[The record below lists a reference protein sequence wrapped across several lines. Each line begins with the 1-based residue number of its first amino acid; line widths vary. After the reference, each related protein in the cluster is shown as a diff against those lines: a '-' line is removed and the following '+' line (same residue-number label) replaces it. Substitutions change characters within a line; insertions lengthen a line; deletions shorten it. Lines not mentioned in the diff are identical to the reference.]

1 MDFFDPSLRGQKSHR
16 AGSGT
21 EGACR
26 YVGMDLPGG
35 RPTPGLEEA
44 VHLLASGVDVDAVL
58 REALKVVAREAGGHQ
73 ALAIARRGDRIVDLA
88 SHCVPDACLRSAVAD
103 AVAKGVPTRRSN
115 PVDGIN
121 AGAVPLIAQG
131 QVVGAL
137 GVAGPAERLDPGP
150 LDTAAAL
157 ILLVL
162 ARQGVETISTA
173 PLEALGALTDAT
185 SRPAVAEAALAAI
198 RRFTLGPAFLCLED
212 DGRLQVTRYQGIDH
226 HDLAALVARPEFLE
240 LVTRWRERPLP
251 PAAPETVELGGH
263 EVVMVCAPI
272 VERSETQTRIGLVAL
287 LVAPEDAPAAARI
300 LAALSPHIGARLA
313 YVVVAGEL
321 QRRDHEVDGVVQ
333 ATVAPV
339 VVLDAEG
346 RFLRLNVAA
355 SELLGLSGSF
365 DCGRAARGLL
375 GSSELDAV
383 VFDGDAAGDLELEL
397 GSPSRH
403 YRTVVTRVHNGT
415 RRLRTIIAFEDLT
428 SRRKHEQAHDDFVSV
443 IGHELRTPLT
453 VAKGFIETVLAR
465 GDALDPEQHELFLR
479 KSLSQTERLEDLIND
494 LLFISTER
502 PRESATIESCDVMDL
517 AQQVADRFAAQHPDR
532 PIHCL
537 ALGGVTTAPTDRRLV
552 MHAMRH
558 LVDNAIKY
566 SDGPVTVEVTG
577 TDNAVEVA
585 VVDQGPGIF
594 SGELERLFQPFEQ
607 LDSSSTRRQGGTGIG
622 LYLSRRLV
630 ESLGGR
636 LDCDSRLGQGSR
648 FSFRLPAHAHAP
660 SPGVLEPEDRH

>member
-1 MDFFDPSLRGQKSHR
+1 
-16 AGSGT
+16 
-21 EGACR
+21 
-26 YVGMDLPGG
+26 MDLPGG

-44 VHLLASGVDVDAVL
+44 VHLFASGVDADGVL

-121 AGAVPLIAQG
+121 AGAVPLISQG

-137 GVAGPAERLDPGP
+137 GVAGPSERLDPGP

-162 ARQGVETISTA
+162 ARQSVETVSTA
-173 PLEALGALTDAT
+173 PLEALSVLTEAT
-185 SRPAVAEAALAAI
+185 SRPAVAEAALDAI
-198 RRFTLGPAFLCLED
+198 GRFTVGPAFVCLDD
-212 DGRLQVTRYQGIDH
+212 DGRLQVASYQGIER
-226 HDLAALVARPEFLE
+226 HDLAALVGRSEFLE

-251 PAAPETVELGGH
+251 PTAPETVELGGH
-263 EVVMVCAPI
+263 EVVMVCVPI
-272 VERSETQTRIGLVAL
+272 IEGSETQPRVGLVAL
-287 LVAPEDAPAAARI
+287 LVAPEDAPAAARL
-300 LAALSPHIGARLA
+300 LAAVSPHVGTRLTH
-313 YVVVAGEL
+313 VLVAAEL
-321 QRRDHEVDGVVQ
+321 ERRDREVDAVVQ

-346 RFLRLNVAA
+346 RFLRLNAA
-355 SELLGLSGSF
+355 ACELLGLSGSF
-365 DCGRAARGLL
+365 DCGRGARGLL
-375 GSSELDAV
+375 GSAELEAAV
-383 VFDGDAAGDLELEL
+383 LDGDVATELEL
-397 GSPSRH
+397 DLGTPPRRVRALVSRMQD
-403 YRTVVTRVHNGT
+403 GPQ
-415 RRLRTIIAFEDLT
+415 RLRTIVSFEDLT
-428 SRRKHEQAHDDFVSV
+428 SRRKHEEAHDNFVSV

-465 GDALDPEQHELFLR
+465 SNALDPEQHDLFLR

-494 LLFISTER
+494 LLFMSTER
-502 PRESATIESCDVMDL
+502 PRDGGCIESCDVMEL
-517 AQQVADRFAAQHPDR
+517 AQHVVDRFAAQHPER
-532 PIHCL
+532 QVHCL
-537 ALGGVTTAPTDRRLV
+537 SLGGVTTTPTDRRLV
-552 MHAMRH
+552 THATRH
-558 LVDNAIKY
+558 LVDNALKY
-566 SDGPVTVEVTG
+566 SEGPVTVEVTG
-577 TDNAVEVA
+577 KDGAVEVA

-607 LDSSSTRRQGGTGIG
+607 LDASSTRRKGGTGIG

-648 FSFRLPAHAHAP
+648 FFFRLPVRTRIAEPTA
-660 SPGVLEPEDRH
+660 LEPERPR